1 MLLPAQT
8 ADSACGICAVQAL
21 VDALDTEAS
30 AENLDSVKAQLTAID
45 QAMMEFNR
53 ALKNRTA
60 QGLSAPE
67 RNRRSSLTKWN
78 TDHNRNFAFEKSRSL
93 SSICRS
99 IASRQMDGETKQ
111 RKMYFRQLPWLWY
124 REIS

>member
-1 MLLPAQT
+1 MLLPART

-45 QAMMEFNR
+45 QAMMKYNR

-60 QGLSAPE
+60 QGGE
-67 RNRRSSLTKWN
+67 RAREKLAQFPDKMEYRS
-78 TDHNRNFAFEKSRSL
+78 
-93 SSICRS
+93 
-99 IASRQMDGETKQ
+99 
-111 RKMYFRQLPWLWY
+111 
-124 REIS
+124 

>member
-1 MLLPAQT
+1 MFLPAQT

-45 QAMMEFNR
+45 QAMMEFDR

-60 QGLSAPE
+60 QGVE
-67 RNRRSSLTKWN
+67 RAREKLAQFPDEMEYRS
-78 TDHNRNFAFEKSRSL
+78 
-93 SSICRS
+93 
-99 IASRQMDGETKQ
+99 
-111 RKMYFRQLPWLWY
+111 
-124 REIS
+124 

>member
-45 QAMMEFNR
+45 QAMMKFDR
-53 ALKNRTA
+53 ALKDRTA

-67 RNRRSSLTKWN
+67 RNWRSSLTKWN
-78 TDHNRNFAFEKSRSL
+78 TDHNRSFAF
-93 SSICRS
+93 
-99 IASRQMDGETKQ
+99 
-111 RKMYFRQLPWLWY
+111 
-124 REIS
+124 